1 MLLCI
6 NLLSG
11 QVAIGN
17 NATFVSAQGVFDLS
31 NQNSPLILPNISS
44 RPGNAVEGTLIFD
57 NSSRK
62 IVYKSDAAW
71 RELTLN
77 AGIKNTPTATLLSV
91 PEPDGV
97 TIGST
102 ISSVP
107 GVLVLEVTDKAL
119 VLPRLSNPQNI
130 SLPSSGS
137 IIFDSDR
144 KMIAVYNGIEWSF
157 WEVPLIFTQIS
168 ETMSAGAPIDKDVT
182 IAYKGG
188 KGIAYPA
195 GNIIK
200 NGITMTYPAGSF
212 AASGSITAH
221 LSGTAILP
229 GTTIFS
235 IMEGSQP
242 FDMVAITV
250 N

>member
-77 AGIKNTPTATLLSV
+77 AGI
-91 PEPDGV
+91 
-97 TIGST
+97 
-102 ISSVP
+102 
-107 GVLVLEVTDKAL
+107 
-119 VLPRLSNPQNI
+119 
-130 SLPSSGS
+130 
-137 IIFDSDR
+137 
-144 KMIAVYNGIEWSF
+144 
-157 WEVPLIFTQIS
+157 
-168 ETMSAGAPIDKDVT
+168 
-182 IAYKGG
+182 
-188 KGIAYPA
+188 
-195 GNIIK
+195 
-200 NGITMTYPAGSF
+200 
-212 AASGSITAH
+212 
-221 LSGTAILP
+221 
-229 GTTIFS
+229 
-235 IMEGSQP
+235 
-242 FDMVAITV
+242 
-250 N
+250 